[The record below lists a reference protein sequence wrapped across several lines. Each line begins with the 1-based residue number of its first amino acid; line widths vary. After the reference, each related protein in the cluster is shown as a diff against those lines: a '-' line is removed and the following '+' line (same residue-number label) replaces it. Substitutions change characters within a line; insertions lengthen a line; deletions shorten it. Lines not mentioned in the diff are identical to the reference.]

1 MIRCDLMQYNRNEG
15 APQLDVLGCLVKVF
29 SKNCLQ
35 TAAKEYGSFGNLY
48 PKWQGGKEKATQH

>member
-1 MIRCDLMQYNRNEG
+1 MQYNRNEG
-15 APQLDVLGCLVKVF
+15 APQLDVLGCLLKVS